1 MRALPNN
8 DPNDTIRYM
17 AGCVETLGK
26 KDFLYGRFEVCA
38 KLGSVKGSWPAIW
51 LKPTDSTT
59 YGAWPKCGEI
69 DIMEQ
74 LNKDTFVYHTMH
86 TEYIK
91 VLGHKTDPDYYTT
104 ASYNPHE
111 FNVFGMEWTPDKIDM
126 FINDSLTFSYPRIQ
140 EEGSVQWPFD
150 VPFFLLLNQILG
162 GWAGEIDDTELPVQM
177 EVDWVRYYELPEN
190 KK

>member
-1 MRALPNN
+1 MTRSA
-8 DPNDTIRYM
+8 I
-17 AGCVETLGK
+17 
-26 KDFLYGRFEVCA
+26 
-38 KLGSVKGSWPAIW
+38 WPAVWRLWAKKIFCTGALKYVPNW
-51 LKPTDSTT
+51 AVLKVPGLPSGLKPTDSTT

-162 GWAGEIDDTELPVQM
+162 GWAGEIGDTELPVQM

-190 KK
+190 KNRL

>member
-1 MRALPNN
+1 
-8 DPNDTIRYM
+8 
-17 AGCVETLGK
+17 
-26 KDFLYGRFEVCA
+26 
-38 KLGSVKGSWPAIW
+38 
-51 LKPTDSTT
+51 
-59 YGAWPKCGEI
+59 
-69 DIMEQ
+69 MEQ

-126 FINDSLTFSYPRIQ
+126 FINDSLTFSYPRIK

-162 GWAGEIDDTELPVQM
+162 GWAGEIDDAELPVQM

-190 KK
+190 MR